1 MACVLLRFYEIYGV
15 NDTNAW
21 FDNHFFRNKRDS
33 IVNTFQRR
41 AHSITSADLGH
52 GAGPRGLQ
60 ELGRRQQTLIPAQ
73 ARTQFVQPVFLKNN
87 QITQLDFRVSAERS
101 IAMSVS
107 KSCASQ

>member
-1 MACVLLRFYEIYGV
+1 VGCIGDAKSAADQGLGAMASG
-15 NDTNAW
+15 
-21 FDNHFFRNKRDS
+21 KKGDS
-33 IVNTFQRR
+33 ILNTFQRR

-87 QITQLDFRVSAERS
+87 QINQVDFRVSAERS